1 MMLNLVFL
9 HLTAIEDSTSLSPP
23 DNLRA
28 KILSPSTAWLQ
39 WVDPSLGRHQ
49 QITDN
54 RYYNVHYQ
62 PLVGASKSLSV
73 IVKALHV
80 VLYDLLSGTRYTFKV
95 RTVKDGNASDFSER
109 VANRTFEKGRA
120 YALQCYVSFSKT
132 DIRYDLRTEIQ
143 PLMREHTFTCGPV
156 YMMQLEKVEMNKR
169 YIERPQLMHRANNLL
184 QARIWVSVKLAI
196 YV

>member
-1 MMLNLVFL
+1 MHSYMRYRLRLHLFVL

-109 VANRTFEKGRA
+109 VANRTFEKGTR
-120 YALQCYVSFSKT
+120 VSMLCCLLFSKT
-132 DIRYDLRTEIQ
+132 HIGSDYL
-143 PLMREHTFTCGPV
+143 
-156 YMMQLEKVEMNKR
+156 
-169 YIERPQLMHRANNLL
+169 
-184 QARIWVSVKLAI
+184 
-196 YV
+196 